1 MAQKRSSV
9 PWYRRPYDPQFMSK
23 KELEKKIEKNYK
35 KANARLKALEKAGL
49 TKASNAYRYIQRE
62 SYDNAEY
69 LTNKGRFKK
78 PTKNMTRN
86 ELLSEY
92 VNLNRF
98 LNESKTSTVKGT
110 KDRYKKA
117 YNTYAKNIKRV
128 GGTPMSFEE
137 YGDFWR
143 STKINKLL
151 EHFGASD
158 LVNFLSERE
167 MSLNEFE
174 KIVDFLPDEDVT
186 FFDIETA
193 IDEYKSI
200 EI

>member
-1 MAQKRSSV
+1 MPKRNSV
-9 PWYRRPYDPQFMSK
+9 PWYRRPFDPQFMSK
-23 KELEKKIEKNYK
+23 EELTKRIEKSYK
-35 KANARLKALEKAGL
+35 KANDRLRALEKAGL

-62 SYDNAEY
+62 NYDNAEY
-69 LTNKGRFKK
+69 LTERGRFKK
-78 PTKNMTRN
+78 PTKKMSRN
-86 ELLSEY
+86 ERLSEY

-117 YNTYAKNIKRV
+117 YKTYAKKV
-128 GGTPMSFEE
+128 KSAGGTPLSFEE

-143 STKINKLL
+143 STKINKML

-167 MSLNEFE
+167 LKLDVFE
-174 KIVDFLPDEDVT
+174 NIIDFLPDEDAT
-186 FFDIETA
+186 FFDLENA
-193 IDEYKSI
+193 IDGYKSI

>member
-1 MAQKRSSV
+1 MPKRNNV
-9 PWYRRPYDPQFMSK
+9 PWYRKPFDPQFMSK
-23 KELEKKIEKNYK
+23 EELAKKIEKNYK
-35 KANARLKALEKAGL
+35 KANDRLKALEKAGL
-49 TKASNAYRYIQRE
+49 TKASNAYRYIERE

-69 LTNKGRFKK
+69 LTKSGRFKK
-78 PTKNMTRN
+78 PNKKMSRN
-86 ELLSEY
+86 DLLSEY

-117 YNTYAKNIKRV
+117 YNTYAKKIKQA
-128 GGTPMSFEE
+128 GGKPMSFEE

-151 EHFGASD
+151 EQFGGSD
-158 LVNFLSERE
+158 LMNFLSERE
-167 MSLNEFE
+167 LSLNDLEN
-174 KIVDFLPDEDVT
+174 IIDFLPDEDIT
-186 FFDIETA
+186 FFDLENA

-200 EI
+200 TI

>member
-1 MAQKRSSV
+1 MPKRNNV
-9 PWYRRPYDPQFMSK
+9 PWYRKPFDPQFMSK
-23 KELEKKIEKNYK
+23 EELAKKIEKSYK
-35 KANARLKALEKAGL
+35 KANDRLKSIEKAGL
-49 TKASNAYRYIQRE
+49 TKASNAYRYIERE

-69 LTNKGRFKK
+69 LTKKGRFKK
-78 PTKNMTRN
+78 PNKKMSRN

-117 YNTYAKNIKRV
+117 YNTYAKKIKQA
-128 GGTPMSFEE
+128 GGKPMSFEE

-151 EHFGASD
+151 EQFGGSD
-158 LVNFLSERE
+158 LMNFLSERE
-167 MSLNEFE
+167 LSLNDLGN
-174 KIVDFLPDEDVT
+174 IIDFLPDEDIT
-186 FFDIETA
+186 FFDLENA

-200 EI
+200 KI

>member
-1 MAQKRSSV
+1 MPRRNNV
-9 PWYRRPYDPQFMSK
+9 PWYRRPFDPQFMT
-23 KELEKKIEKNYK
+23 KEELTKRIEKSYK
-35 KANARLKALEKAGL
+35 KANDRLKALEKAGL
-49 TKASNAYRYIQRE
+49 TKASNAYRYIKRE

-69 LTNKGRFKK
+69 LTERGRFKK
-78 PTKNMTRN
+78 PTKKMSRN
-86 ELLSEY
+86 DLLSEF

-117 YNTYAKNIKRV
+117 YKTYAKKV
-128 GGTPMSFEE
+128 KSAGGTPLSFEE

-143 STKINKLL
+143 SVKINKLM

-158 LVNFLSERE
+158 LINFLSERE
-167 MSLNEFE
+167 ITLDELE
-174 KIVDFLPDEDVT
+174 DITDFLPDNDFS
-186 FFDIETA
+186 FFELENA

-200 EI
+200 RI

>member
-1 MAQKRSSV
+1 MPKRSSV
-9 PWYRRPYDPQFMSK
+9 PWYRRPFDPQYMSK
-23 KELEKKIEKNYK
+23 EELEKKIEKSYK
-35 KANARLKALEKAGL
+35 KANDRLKSIEKAGL
-49 TKASNAYRYIQRE
+49 TKASNAYRYIERE

-69 LTNKGRFKK
+69 LTKSGRFKK
-78 PTKNMTRN
+78 PTKKMSRN

-117 YNTYAKNIKRV
+117 YKTYAKKIKQA
-128 GGTPMSFEE
+128 GGNSMSFEE

-151 EHFGASD
+151 EQFGGSD
-158 LVNFLSERE
+158 LMNFLSERE
-167 MSLNEFE
+167 LSLNDLEN
-174 KIVDFLPDEDVT
+174 IIDSLPDEDIT
-186 FFDIETA
+186 LFDLENA

-200 EI
+200 TI

>member
-1 MAQKRSSV
+1 MPKRNNV
-9 PWYRRPYDPQFMSK
+9 PWYRRPFDPQFMSK
-23 KELEKKIEKNYK
+23 EELAKKIEKNYK
-35 KANARLKALEKAGL
+35 KANDRLKSIEKAGL

-69 LTNKGRFKK
+69 LTKKGRFKK
-78 PTKNMTRN
+78 PTKKMSRN

-117 YNTYAKNIKRV
+117 YNTYAKKTKKA
-128 GGTPMSFEE
+128 GGKPMSFEE

-143 STKINKLL
+143 STKINNLL
-151 EHFGASD
+151 EQFGGSD
-158 LVNFLSERE
+158 LINYLSERE
-167 MSLNEFE
+167 LSLNDLEN
-174 KIVDFLPDEDVT
+174 IADLLPDEDVT
-186 FFDIETA
+186 FFDLENA

-200 EI
+200 KI

>member
-1 MAQKRSSV
+1 MPKRSSV
-9 PWYRRPYDPQFMSK
+9 PWYRKPFDPQFMSK
-23 KELEKKIEKNYK
+23 EELAKKIEKSYK
-35 KANARLKALEKAGL
+35 KANDRLKSIEKAGL
-49 TKASNAYRYIQRE
+49 TKASNAYRYIERE

-69 LTNKGRFKK
+69 LTKKGRFKK
-78 PTKNMTRN
+78 PNKKMSRN

-117 YNTYAKNIKRV
+117 YNTYAKKIKQA
-128 GGTPMSFEE
+128 GGKPMSFEE

-151 EHFGASD
+151 EQFGGSD
-158 LVNFLSERE
+158 LMNFLSERE
-167 MSLNEFE
+167 LSLNDLEN
-174 KIVDFLPDEDVT
+174 IIAFLPDEDVT
-186 FFDIETA
+186 LFDLENA

-200 EI
+200 TI

>member
-1 MAQKRSSV
+1 MPKRSSV
-9 PWYRRPYDPQFMSK
+9 PWYRRSYDPQLMSK

-35 KANARLKALEKAGL
+35 KANARLRALEKAGL

-62 SYDNAEY
+62 TYDNADY
-69 LTNKGRFKK
+69 LTEKGRFRK
-78 PTKNMTRN
+78 PTKKMSRN

-110 KDRYKKA
+110 QDRYKKA
-117 YNTYAKNIKRV
+117 YKTYAKNIERV
-128 GGTPMSFEE
+128 GGKPMTFEE

-167 MSLNEFE
+167 LKLDDFE
-174 KIVDFLPDEDVT
+174 NIVDFLPDDDVT
-186 FFDIETA
+186 FFDLENA
-193 IDEYKSI
+193 VDEYKNI

>member
-1 MAQKRSSV
+1 MPKRNNV
-9 PWYRRPYDPQFMSK
+9 PWYRKPFDPQYMSK
-23 KELEKKIEKNYK
+23 EELAKKIEKNYK
-35 KANARLKALEKAGL
+35 KANDRLKALEKAGL

-69 LTNKGRFKK
+69 LTTKGRFKK
-78 PTKNMTRN
+78 PTKKMSRN
-86 ELLSEY
+86 DLLSEY

-110 KDRYKKA
+110 KSRYKEA
-117 YNTYAKNIKRV
+117 YKTYAKKV
-128 GGTPMSFEE
+128 KSAGDTPMTFEE

-143 STKINKLL
+143 SEKINKLM

-158 LVNFLSERE
+158 LVNFLSERDIKP
-167 MSLNEFE
+167 NELE
-174 KIVDFLPDEDVT
+174 DITDFLPDEDVT
-186 FFDIETA
+186 FFELENA

-200 EI
+200 KI

>member
-1 MAQKRSSV
+1 MPKRNNV
-9 PWYRRPYDPQFMSK
+9 PWYRKPFDPQFMSK
-23 KELEKKIEKNYK
+23 DELSKKIEKNYK
-35 KANARLKALEKAGL
+35 KANDRLKALEKAGL
-49 TKASNAYRYIQRE
+49 TKASNAYRYIERE

-69 LTNKGRFKK
+69 LTKSGRFKK
-78 PTKNMTRN
+78 PNKKMSRN

-117 YNTYAKNIKRV
+117 YNTYAKKIKQA
-128 GGTPMSFEE
+128 GGKPMTFEE

-143 STKINKLL
+143 STKFNKLL
-151 EHFGASD
+151 EQFGGSD
-158 LVNFLSERE
+158 LINFLSERE
-167 MSLNEFE
+167 LSLNDLEN
-174 KIVDFLPDEDVT
+174 IVDFLPDEDIT
-186 FFDIETA
+186 FFDLENA

-200 EI
+200 TI

>member
-1 MAQKRSSV
+1 MPKRNNV
-9 PWYRRPYDPQFMSK
+9 PWYRRPFDPQFMSK
-23 KELEKKIEKNYK
+23 EELTKKIEKSYK
-35 KANARLKALEKAGL
+35 KANDRLKSIEKAGL
-49 TKASNAYRYIQRE
+49 TKASNAYRYIERE

-69 LTNKGRFKK
+69 LTKRGRFKK
-78 PTKNMTRN
+78 PDKKMSRN
-86 ELLSEY
+86 DLLSEY

-117 YNTYAKNIKRV
+117 YNTYAKKIKQA
-128 GGTPMSFEE
+128 GGKPMSFEE

-151 EHFGASD
+151 EQFGGSD
-158 LVNFLSERE
+158 LMNFLSERE
-167 MSLNEFE
+167 LSLNDLEN
-174 KIVDFLPDEDVT
+174 IIDFLPDEDIT
-186 FFDIETA
+186 FFDLENA

-200 EI
+200 KI

>member
-62 SYDNAEY
+62 NYDNADY

-78 PTKNMTRN
+78 PTSKMTRN

-128 GGTPMSFEE
+128 GDTPMSFEE

-143 STKINKLL
+143 SEQNKRLIDM
-151 EHFGASD
+151 FGSD
-158 LVNFLSERE
+158 VLNVISENDLDNADLDSIVSSLSPD
-167 MSLNEFE
+167 SDY
-174 KIVDFLPDEDVT
+174 IDFM
-186 FFDIETA
+186 TA
-193 IDEYKSI
+193 IDEYKNI

>member
-1 MAQKRSSV
+1 MPKRNNV
-9 PWYRRPYDPQFMSK
+9 PWYRKPFDPQYMSK
-23 KELEKKIEKNYK
+23 EELSKRIEKNYK
-35 KANARLKALEKAGL
+35 KANDRLKAIEKANL
-49 TKASNAYRYIQRE
+49 TKPSNAYRYIQRE
-62 SYDNAEY
+62 NYDNAKY
-69 LTNKGRFKK
+69 LTDKGRFKK
-78 PTKNMTRN
+78 PSSKMSRN

-117 YNTYAKNIKRV
+117 YKTYAKKV
-128 GGTPMSFEE
+128 KSAGGKPLSFEE

-143 STKINKLL
+143 SAKINKLM
-151 EHFGASD
+151 EHFGSSD

-167 MSLNEFE
+167 LSLDDFE
-174 KIVDFLPDEDVT
+174 NIIDFIPEEDVT
-186 FFDIETA
+186 FFDLENA
-193 IDEYKSI
+193 IDEYKNI

>member
-1 MAQKRSSV
+1 MPKRSSV
-9 PWYRRPYDPQFMSK
+9 PWYRRPFDPQLMSK
-23 KELEKKIEKNYK
+23 KELAKKIEKNYK
-35 KANARLKALEKAGL
+35 KANDRLKALEKAGL
-49 TKASNAYRYIQRE
+49 TKASNAYRYIERE

-69 LTNKGRFKK
+69 LTKKGRFKK
-78 PTKNMTRN
+78 PNKKMSRN

-117 YNTYAKNIKRV
+117 YNTYAKKAKQAGN
-128 GGTPMSFEE
+128 TPMTFEE

-143 STKINKLL
+143 SAKINKIADS
-151 EHFGASD
+151 FNISD
-158 LVNFLSERE
+158 LINYMSERE
-167 MSLNEFE
+167 LSLNDLEN
-174 KIVDFLPDEDVT
+174 IADFLPDEDVT
-186 FFDIETA
+186 LFDLENA

-200 EI
+200 KI

>member
-1 MAQKRSSV
+1 MPKRNNV
-9 PWYRRPYDPQFMSK
+9 PWYRRPFDPQYMSK
-23 KELEKKIEKNYK
+23 EELAKKIEKNYK
-35 KANARLKALEKAGL
+35 KANDRLKSIEKAGL
-49 TKASNAYRYIQRE
+49 TKASNAYRYIERE

-69 LTNKGRFKK
+69 LTERGRFKK
-78 PTKNMTRN
+78 PTKKMSRN

-117 YNTYAKNIKRV
+117 YKTYAKKIKQA
-128 GGTPMSFEE
+128 GGKPMSFEE

-151 EHFGASD
+151 EQFGGSD
-158 LVNFLSERE
+158 LINFLSERE
-167 MSLNEFE
+167 LSINDLEN
-174 KIVDFLPDEDVT
+174 IIDFLPDEDIT
-186 FFDIETA
+186 FFDLENA

-200 EI
+200 TF

>member
-1 MAQKRSSV
+1 MPKRNNV
-9 PWYRRPYDPQFMSK
+9 PWYRRPFDPQFMSK
-23 KELEKKIEKNYK
+23 EELTKKIEKSYK
-35 KANARLKALEKAGL
+35 KANDRLKSIEKAGL
-49 TKASNAYRYIQRE
+49 TKASNAYRYIERE

-69 LTNKGRFKK
+69 LTTKGRFKK
-78 PTKNMTRN
+78 PNKKMSRN

-117 YNTYAKNIKRV
+117 YNTYAKKIKQA
-128 GGTPMSFEE
+128 GGKPMSFEE

-151 EHFGASD
+151 EQFGGSD
-158 LVNFLSERE
+158 LMNFLSERE
-167 MSLNEFE
+167 LSLNDLEN
-174 KIVDFLPDEDVT
+174 IIDFLPDEDIT
-186 FFDIETA
+186 FFDLENA

-200 EI
+200 KI

>member
-1 MAQKRSSV
+1 MPKRSSV
-9 PWYRRPYDPQFMSK
+9 PWYRRPFDPQFMSK
-23 KELEKKIEKNYK
+23 EELTKKIEKNYK
-35 KANARLKALEKAGL
+35 KANDRLKSIEKAGL
-49 TKASNAYRYIQRE
+49 TKASNAYRYIERE

-69 LTNKGRFKK
+69 LTKRGRFKK
-78 PTKNMTRN
+78 PTKKMSRN

-117 YNTYAKNIKRV
+117 YNTYAKKIKQA
-128 GGTPMSFEE
+128 GGKPMTFEE

-151 EHFGASD
+151 EQFGGSD
-158 LVNFLSERE
+158 LMNFLSERE
-167 MSLNEFE
+167 LSLNDLEN
-174 KIVDFLPDEDVT
+174 IIDFLPDEDIT
-186 FFDIETA
+186 FFDLENA

-200 EI
+200 TI